1 MGRRAARERGKRGWW
16 QELGIAVVV
25 GSASPIGFLKH
36 NLTHKME
43 NGSKENF
50 MVRCTKVRF
59 LTLGFIYL
67 IVTFDLQSTNKEEKN
82 FLSISCWR
90 LFILS
95 ITKQNCIYIDFW
107 RLII

>member
-1 MGRRAARERGKRGWW
+1 M
-16 QELGIAVVV
+16 VV

-50 MVRCTKVRF
+50 MVWCIKVRF

-67 IVTFDLQSTNKEEKN
+67 IVTFDLQCTNEEEKN
-82 FLSISCWR
+82 LLSISCWR
-90 LFILS
+90 LFFPS
-95 ITKQNCIYIDFW
+95 ITK
-107 RLII
+107 